1 MELRQDVFLGVFF
14 FLVSRSPAAQA
25 PLHLQASAWSPGG
38 DFPAAHL
45 VEGSGLA
52 FFLVS
57 SLSSWILLVFQT
69 SLSHL
74 RVFVLL
80 VIVLDL

>member
-1 MELRQDVFLGVFF
+1 MELRPHVFLV
-14 FLVSRSPAAQA
+14 LVSRSPSS
-25 PLHLQASAWSPGG
+25 PGPTPSAGLYLSPGG

-45 VEGSGLA
+45 VEGRGLV

-57 SLSSWILLVFQT
+57 ILSSRILLVFQT

-74 RVFVLL
+74 GVFVLL
-80 VIVLDL
+80 VFVLDL